1 MVKAVDG
8 VTPVVFETTKSVTG
22 DIFATV
28 PDSSKEWIS
37 VEEIGSVTFKRH
49 GLAPPVTVTVNDPS
63 EPVVV
68 VPVPDWHLTCTAP
81 ASMAV
86 PVRATPE
93 ITKSELALDELL
105 PPPPPHAVRVR
116 REIESKNWRNLKME
130 R

>member
-1 MVKAVDG
+1 MKAVEG

-68 VPVPDWHLTCTAP
+68 VPVPDWHLTCTEP
-81 ASMAV
+81 ASIAV

-93 ITKSELALDELL
+93 ITKSVLELDE
-105 PPPPPHAVRVR
+105 PPPLPPPHAARVR

>member
-1 MVKAVDG
+1 MKAVEG

-22 DIFATV
+22 DILATV
-28 PDSSKEWIS
+28 PDSNKEWIS

-105 PPPPPHAVRVR
+105 PPPPPQAARAKKA
-116 REIESKNWRNLKME
+116 IESKKNRILNAKQ
-130 R
+130 